1 LPARRARASSRLR
14 ARGEAPAR
22 PALPR
27 LRAVSRVFPRR
38 RWIGRRRKPPDGLD
52 RPRREAPPAE
62 RRMTM
67 KPLAVSRE
75 ACADYE
81 RASRLEWLETNGAGG
96 FASGTVAGA
105 NTRRYHALLLTARK
119 PPSERFVLVNQLEE
133 WLDIDG
139 QAIPL
144 STNLYPDA
152 IHPAGYEHCIE
163 FSTDPW

>member
-1 LPARRARASSRLR
+1 MKIAKEDCRNLNRALS
-14 ARGEAPAR
+14 
-22 PALPR
+22 
-27 LRAVSRVFPRR
+27 F
-38 RWIGRRRKPPDGLD
+38 
-52 RPRREAPPAE
+52 
-62 RRMTM
+62 
-67 KPLAVSRE
+67 
-75 ACADYE
+75 
-81 RASRLEWLETNGAGG
+81 EWLETNGKGG
-96 FASGTVAGA
+96 FASGTIAGA

-163 FSTDPW
+163 FSTDPWPTWTFDCTLRPSQSE